1 MRWRVQPI
9 KTKGFTLIELML
21 ALSLGSLLFAVM
33 LRLIGADLRLGQ
45 AMAQRFRETSWQQRS
60 LELIR
65 EELALAHGWMLDPPL
80 MRWPCPMA
88 GRRPV
93 LAIATQADDPQA
105 RGEQVIVYAVGPA
118 PDRIWR
124 GQVLMRC
131 GPGYSLDGVPTLQ
144 GAFQNRVLLDALP
157 QDSSVGSKC
166 TSTRRFRCWNWRSS
180 RNCRQRPGGAGFCAD
195 ALRPELRRLGSAH
208 PLNGG
213 GQPCA

>member
-1 MRWRVQPI
+1 MRWRLPLNQA
-9 KTKGFTLIELML
+9 KGFTLLELML
-21 ALSLGSLLFAVM
+21 ALSLGSLLFALM

-45 AMAQRFRETSWQQRS
+45 AMAQRLRETSRQQRS

-65 EELALAHGWMLDPPL
+65 EELALAHSWMLDPPPST
-80 MRWPCPMA
+80 RWPCPMA

-157 QDSSVGSKC
+157 QDSSVGFQVHQHPTLPVLELEIEQELPAASGGSKI
-166 TSTRRFRCWNWRSS
+166 
-180 RNCRQRPGGAGFCAD
+180 
-195 ALRPELRRLGSAH
+195 LRRRLA
-208 PLNGG
+208 
-213 GQPCA
+213 A